1 ALPDTTITIRSGD
14 TKIRWREPELARL
27 PRASQALSPSPACA
41 LPLLQGVHLTDLL
54 PARAGLAVIDA
65 YVIQLGVLRTR
76 RFAASQLAPG
86 SDLMVADTR
95 QRGFTDR
102 LSPFA
107 FSLRFRTATWRSSTT
122 SAALR
127 SKNTDWVA
135 KVTDDLAEHDFKR
148 LVDEVLA
155 DFALDYE
162 IERLSA
168 VDTLDRWDIVF

>member
-41 LPLLQGVHLTDLL
+41 LPLLQGVHLTDQL

-107 FSLRFRTATWRSSTT
+107 FSFRFRTATWRSSTT

-127 SKNTDWVA
+127 SKNTDSSIDGTLSSTIDMSHEYA
-135 KVTDDLAEHDFKR
+135 RNRPSSSDRSIMPLATASR
-148 LVDEVLA
+148 LA
-155 DFALDYE
+155 WQK
-162 IERLSA
+162 SC
-168 VDTLDRWDIVF
+168 